1 MIRKA
6 TLKDLDAVEAGYLA
20 HFAYEKEHGAYT
32 VFKEGVYPTRNDAE
46 IAIESYSLFVF
57 EENDIVV
64 GSIIFNKKQP
74 EEYNKIGWLCRATP
88 DEVMVIHLVMV
99 HPGMAGK
106 GIGSALVNHV
116 LALAKANSCTA
127 VRLDTGE
134 QNSPAVS
141 LYKKLGFALVESSS
155 MKVGGAIFHNK
166 HLFFEKNVQ

>member
-6 TLKDLDAVEAGYLA
+6 TLKDLDAIEAGYLA
-20 HFAYEKEHGAYT
+20 HFSYEKEHGAYT

-46 IAIESYSLFVF
+46 RAIESDSLFVF
-57 EENDIVV
+57 EENNAVV
-64 GSIIFNKKQP
+64 GSIIFNRKQP
-74 EEYNKIGWLCRATP
+74 EEYNKISWLCNATP

-99 HPGMAGK
+99 NPSVAGK

-116 LALAKANSCTA
+116 LALAKKNSCRA

-134 QNSPAVS
+134 QNSPAVF